1 MLANIKLAS
10 ICSGVLILFFTAAC
24 SSHSSSLRNSTVK
37 QKTTNSDTFQN
48 QFLLAVNKARSRARK
63 CGQKVFSA
71 APPLR
76 LNKKL
81 NAAAYQHSLDMAE
94 NQFLEHTSSNGET
107 LVERMQD
114 VNYSWNAV
122 GENIAHNQRNIEQ
135 VIDDWL
141 TSPGHCSNL
150 MSSDYS
156 HTGIAVV
163 NKYWT
168 QVYATPK

>member
-10 ICSGVLILFFTAAC
+10 IFSGALILIFIAAC
-24 SSHSSSLRNSTVK
+24 SSQNNYLNKFTLK
-37 QKTTNSDTFQN
+37 QNTTNSDRFQN
-48 QFLLAVNKARSRARK
+48 QFLLAVNKVRSEARK

-71 APPLR
+71 APPLK

-81 NAAAYQHSLDMAE
+81 NTAAYQHSLDMAE
-94 NQFLEHTSSNGET
+94 NQFLEHTSSNGDT
-107 LVERMQD
+107 LVQRMQG
-114 VNYSWNAV
+114 VNYSWSAV
-122 GENIAHNQRNIEQ
+122 GENIAHNQKNLGQ

-141 TSPGHCSNL
+141 SSPGHCSNL

-156 HTGIAVV
+156 QTGIAVV

-168 QVYATPK
+168 QVYAAPK